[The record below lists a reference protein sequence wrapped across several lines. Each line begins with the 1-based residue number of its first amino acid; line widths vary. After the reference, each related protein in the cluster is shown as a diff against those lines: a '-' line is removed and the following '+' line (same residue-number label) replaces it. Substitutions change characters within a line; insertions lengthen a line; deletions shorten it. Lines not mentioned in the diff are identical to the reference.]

1 MLDTKSKYRLIGAGL
16 LIASSAALLPLVLDG
31 ERPEELNVQI
41 SVPERPTFP
50 EVAIAPVQP
59 VAELEERSSVQEEEL
74 DVNSIELINIESEQQ
89 PKTQAP
95 TQSQTVVKAPEPI
108 KTEPTPKPVEVKREL
123 APVGERWTLQVAT
136 FGQQDNATRTL
147 KKLQDAGYPA
157 YVMSSN
163 SLYKVFVGP
172 ELKREASELMKDKV
186 LKEFKLSGIVV
197 KYSPNS

>member
-1 MLDTKSKYRLIGAGL
+1 MMLDAKSKYRLIGAGL
-16 LIASSAALLPLVLDG
+16 LIVSSAILLPLVLDG

-41 SVPERPTFP
+41 AVPERPTFP

-59 VAELEERSSVQEEEL
+59 VAELDEQAAPEMEEL
-74 DVNSIELINIESEQQ
+74 DVNNIELINVESASSSE
-89 PKTQAP
+89 
-95 TQSQTVVKAPEPI
+95 TQSPSVAKAPEPV
-108 KTEPTPKPVEVKREL
+108 KAEPAPAPKPVEVKKDV
-123 APVGERWTLQVAT
+123 APVGDRWTLQVAT
-136 FGQQDNATRTL
+136 FGKQDNATRTL
-147 KKLQDAGYPA
+147 KKLKDAGYPA

-172 ELKREASELMKDKV
+172 ELKREASERMKDKV

>member
-16 LIASSAALLPLVLDG
+16 LIASSAVLLPLVLDG
-31 ERPEELNVQI
+31 ERPEELDVQI
-41 SVPERPTFP
+41 AVLEKPAFP

-59 VAELEERSSVQEEEL
+59 VAELEEQSSLEMEDL
-74 DVNSIELINIESEQQ
+74 DVNSIELIDAEPASQAASQ
-89 PKTQAP
+89 P
-95 TQSQTVVKAPEPI
+95 TV
-108 KTEPTPKPVEVKREL
+108 TTPKPVKAEPGPVPTPVEVKKEI

-136 FGQQDNATRTL
+136 FGKQDNATRTL

-172 ELKREASELMKDKV
+172 ELKREASERMKDKV

>member
-1 MLDTKSKYRLIGAGL
+1 MLDAKSKYRLIGAGL
-16 LIASSAALLPLVLDG
+16 LIASSAVLLPLVLDG

-41 SVPERPTFP
+41 SVPERPVFP

-59 VAELEERSSVQEEEL
+59 VAELDEQAAFEDL
-74 DVNSIELINIESEQQ
+74 DVNDIQLINVEQANESPQ
-89 PKTQAP
+89 PAKPANKVVEP
-95 TQSQTVVKAPEPI
+95 VKA
-108 KTEPTPKPVEVKREL
+108 EPTPEPKPIEVKKEV
-123 APVGERWTLQVAT
+123 APIGERWTLQVAT
-136 FGQQDNATRTL
+136 FGKQDNATRTL

-157 YVMSSN
+157 YVMNTN

-172 ELKREASELMKDKV
+172 ELKREASERMKDKV

>member
-16 LIASSAALLPLVLDG
+16 LIASSAVLLPLVLDG
-31 ERPEELNVQI
+31 ERPEELDVQI
-41 SVPERPTFP
+41 AVLEKPAFP

-59 VAELEERSSVQEEEL
+59 VAELEEQSSLEMEDL
-74 DVNSIELINIESEQQ
+74 DVNSIELIDAEPASQAASQ
-89 PKTQAP
+89 P
-95 TQSQTVVKAPEPI
+95 TV
-108 KTEPTPKPVEVKREL
+108 TTPKPVKAEPAPVPTPVEVKKEI

-136 FGQQDNATRTL
+136 FGKQDNATRTL

-172 ELKREASELMKDKV
+172 ELKREASERMKDKV